1 MSETFQA
8 LWITE
13 NEDGTFERSIA
24 ERRTDE
30 LPEGEVLVKVAYS
43 ALNYKDALSA
53 SGNKGVTR
61 RYPHTPGID
70 AAGVVAESAS
80 SDFKPGDEVL
90 VTSYDLGMNTSGGF
104 GGYIRVPTDWVIKL
118 PAGLTL
124 QESMILGTA
133 GLTAAISIHKLRHSE
148 VTPDKGEVLV
158 TGASGGVGSLGVAIL
173 SRLGYT
179 VIAGTG
185 KAEAHEWLRGLGASG
200 FVGREELVDE
210 SGKPLLKPRW
220 AGVLD
225 TVGGEVLATALKT
238 AQPHG
243 AVSCCGNVASPKLP
257 ITVFPFILR
266 GLNLLGVDSQNH
278 PMPQRRELWQH
289 LAGDWK
295 PERLTGIMTE
305 TDLAGLKD
313 RWIDTILAG
322 GTQGRIVV
330 RL

>member
-1 MSETFQA
+1 MSETFQS

-13 NEDGTFERSIA
+13 TEDGKFERQIA
-24 ERRTDE
+24 ERDTAD

-61 RYPHTPGID
+61 NYPHTPGID

-90 VTSYDLGMNTSGGF
+90 VTSYDLGMNTNGGF
-104 GGYIRVPTDWVIKL
+104 GGYIRVPVEWVIPL
-118 PAGLTL
+118 PAGLNL
-124 QESMILGTA
+124 RESMILGTA
-133 GLTAAISIHKLRHSE
+133 GLTAAISIHKLRHAE

-179 VIAGTG
+179 VVAGTG
-185 KAEAHEWLRGLGASG
+185 KAAAHEWLRGLGASG
-200 FVGREELVDE
+200 FVGREELVDD
-210 SGKPLLKPRW
+210 SGKPLLKSRW

-238 AQPHG
+238 THAHG

-257 ITVFPFILR
+257 TTVFPFILR
-266 GLNLLGVDSQNH
+266 GLDLLGVDSQNY
-278 PMPQRRELWQH
+278 PMPQRRELWNK
-289 LAGDWK
+289 LAGEWK
-295 PERLTGIMTE
+295 PEKLNDIMTE
-305 TDLAGLKD
+305 TDLAELKD

-322 GTQGRIVV
+322 GVRGRVV
-330 RL
+330 IRL